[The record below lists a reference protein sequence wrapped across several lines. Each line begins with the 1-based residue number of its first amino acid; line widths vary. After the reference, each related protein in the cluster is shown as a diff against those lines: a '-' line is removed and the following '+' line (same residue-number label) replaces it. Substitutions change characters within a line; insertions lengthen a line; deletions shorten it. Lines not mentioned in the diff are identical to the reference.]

1 MSRSLAL
8 LLIAM
13 ALVCGGGAQCIP
25 RRGPTAPR
33 LLPEGPSLAQVMDVV
48 NANTSRVATYATNNA
63 RLSVPGL
70 PSLPADIALE
80 RPRRFR
86 LRAGTA
92 LTGPEVDLGS
102 NDELFWFWVRRSN
115 LSALPP
121 ALYFCRHDEYL
132 RSNARQVIPLN
143 PEWLIDSLGLT
154 RFDPAYQHSGPYPN
168 RGRENLLEVHTTVP
182 TPEGHHIK
190 VTVIDAIHGYVVEQ
204 HIYNG
209 RGERLASSIASEH
222 RYDPLTQV
230 TLPTRVELQIPR
242 AQLFLTLETGDY
254 RINAPVGGG
263 AQLFAKPTYSGYSE
277 VNLCRQPATP
287 PVQPTASR
295 PTAQRMTRPIVIER

>member
-1 MSRSLAL
+1 LAL

-48 NANTSRVATYATNNA
+48 NANTARVATYATNNA
-63 RLSVPGL
+63 RISVPGL
-70 PSLPADIALE
+70 PSLPTDIALE

-86 LRAGTA
+86 LRASTA

-102 NDELFWFWVRRSN
+102 NDELFWFWVRRN
-115 LSALPP
+115 DPP
-121 ALYFCRHDEYL
+121 ALYVCRHDEYL
-132 RSNARQVIPLN
+132 HSDARRMIPVN
-143 PEWLIDSLGLT
+143 PEWLIEALGLT

-182 TPEGHHIK
+182 TPEGHNIK
-190 VTVIDAIHGYVVEQ
+190 VTVVDAIHGYVVEQ
-204 HIYNG
+204 HIYDG

-222 RYDPLTQV
+222 RYDPATQV
-230 TLPTRVELQIPR
+230 ALPTRVELQIPR

-254 RINAPVGGG
+254 RINAPLSDN
-263 AQLFAKPTYSGYSE
+263 AQLFAKPTYSGYPE
-277 VNLCRQPATP
+277 VNLCRQPATQ
-287 PVQPTASR
+287 PVR
-295 PTAQRMTRPIVIER
+295 PTAQRLTRPIVIER